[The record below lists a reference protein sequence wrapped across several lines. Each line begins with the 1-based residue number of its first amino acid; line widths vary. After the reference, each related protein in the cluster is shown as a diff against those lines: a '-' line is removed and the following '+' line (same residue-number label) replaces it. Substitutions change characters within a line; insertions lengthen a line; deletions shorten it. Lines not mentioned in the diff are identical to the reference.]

1 MDIIYNICKSLHA
14 TANAAKKKKKKDTY
28 SEFINVVVVCILC
41 LFAK

>member
-14 TANAAKKKKKKDTY
+14 TANAAKKKKDTY
-28 SEFINVVVVCILC
+28 SEFINVVVACILC